1 MELINTKMKTLLLS
15 LLLLGVAI
23 NAQIKKDDLAHIE
36 AGALIHSGT
45 YILVDVLQD
54 GKGNLWKPFVVVN
67 VVGTTWELSRM
78 NRPNGRFDWN
88 DMALNNLGALI
99 SLGLIEGG
107 QAIGIPKKYSMFFV
121 ASSSL
126 IGLGITAQF

>member
-1 MELINTKMKTLLLS
+1 MKTLLLA
-15 LLLLGVAI
+15 LLLLGVTI

-45 YILVDVLQD
+45 YTIVETLQD
-54 GKGNLWKPFVVVN
+54 GKGNIWKPFVVVN
-67 VVGTTWELSRM
+67 VVGATWELSRM

-99 SLGLIEGG
+99 SLGLIEGAT
-107 QAIGIPKKYSMFFV
+107 AIGIPKKYSMAV
-121 ASSSL
+121 VITSSMA
-126 IGLGITAQF
+126 GLGITAQF